1 MAQAGQ
7 QASPQVRTIFQS
19 ANSTVVDIH
28 LDYRAASYTG
38 RETIRFTNS
47 TRDEL
52 DSLQFALYPNYGLG
66 DNDPLLLKVQSVK
79 LGSRELRFSLR
90 ARGALL
96 RVELPSKL
104 PPQQSL
110 ELSLSF
116 AAKLPRVPKEEA
128 GLYAHFLQEL
138 SDASGDDRQVG
149 DARDI
154 FFAGDGAMVLGYCFP
169 LLVANQMQFGDPGLV
184 AGTSGAVFSEV
195 ADYEVSIKA
204 DENLQVI
211 ASGVSGESTSTK
223 LLNLLKIST
232 RWSTFRAEKLR
243 GFALLVCENFKS
255 AEKRVGD
262 TRVVSHYP
270 RGR

>member
-1 MAQAGQ
+1 MAVWLLLTLNAQAINKPVPKSEQFFSRQ
-7 QASPQVRTIFQS
+7 QY
-19 ANSTVVDIH
+19 VVDIH

-66 DNDPLLLKVQSVK
+66 DSDPLLLKVQSVK

-104 PPQQSL
+104 SPQQSL
-110 ELSLSF
+110 ELTLSF

-138 SDASGDDRQVG
+138 SDATGDDRQVG

-154 FFAGDGAMVLGYCFP
+154 FFAGDGAIVMGYFFP
-169 LLVANQMQFGDPGLV
+169 LLVAQPD
-184 AGTSGAVFSEV
+184 AVWRSWTGCG
-195 ADYEVSIKA
+195 YERRS
-204 DENLQVI
+204 LQR
-211 ASGVSGESTSTK
+211 SC
-223 LLNLLKIST
+223 
-232 RWSTFRAEKLR
+232 RLR
-243 GFALLVCENFKS
+243 SLDQ
-255 AEKRVGD
+255 R
-262 TRVVSHYP
+262 
-270 RGR
+270 